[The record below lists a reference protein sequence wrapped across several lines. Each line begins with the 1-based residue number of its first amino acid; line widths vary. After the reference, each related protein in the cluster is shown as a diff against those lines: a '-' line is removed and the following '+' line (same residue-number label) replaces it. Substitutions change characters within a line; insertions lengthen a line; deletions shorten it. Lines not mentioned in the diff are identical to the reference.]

1 MNVEQTLTAE
11 LETVAHSVDA
21 PPPPVAATLV
31 RAAEQT
37 RTRTR
42 LRGAAV
48 TLAAAAAVV
57 GAVVAGGQ
65 LGGPDSAPSPTHPTP
80 THADGQLPTG
90 PPPRLPYVLQQRLYI
105 DGKAQPGLWSWA
117 ATAGRT
123 AIAVPDETGGQVAL
137 FHDGVEVA
145 RLPRTVDTQSLR
157 LSPLGTK
164 VAWTEHDNDSAHLV
178 VRDMETAR
186 ELGRLAVDR
195 ATFVQD
201 GDENEGWEN
210 LQGVADDG
218 TVTYGGVLVVHT
230 WKPGTAPVDHDPT
243 SYLQRP
249 QGYPN
254 RANLVIESPDGAW
267 GMWQTDRNGRSNPPV
282 GEDGGLLFDGV
293 TVQRPGEPGSRF
305 TFAMPKGT
313 TDVRNVLWES
323 TTDLLVLVVGDVLDG
338 LPQEFVRC
346 NVVDRTCEHA
356 STPEDQ

>member
-1 MNVEQTLTAE
+1 MNVEQTLTQE
-11 LETVAHSVDA
+11 LETVARSFDA
-21 PPPPVAATLV
+21 PPPPAVAALTQ
-31 RAAEQT
+31 AAERT

-42 LRGAAV
+42 FRGAV
-48 TLAAAAAVV
+48 ITLAAAAAVV

-80 THADGQLPTG
+80 THAEGQLPTG
-90 PPPRLPYVLQQRLYI
+90 PPPRLPYILQQHLYI
-105 DGKAQPGLWSWA
+105 DGKAQPGLWSWVT
-117 ATAGRT
+117 TAGRT
-123 AIAVPDETGGQVAL
+123 TMALPDETGEQVVL

-145 RLPRTVDTQSLR
+145 RLPRTVDTEAIR

-164 VAWTEHDNDSAHLV
+164 VAWSEHDNDSAHLV

-195 ATFVQD
+195 ATFVHD

-210 LQGVADDG
+210 VQEVADDG

-243 SYLQRP
+243 SYLQGP

-254 RANLVIESPDGAW
+254 RAYAVTESPDGTWGAW
-267 GMWQTDRNGRSNPPV
+267 ASDRRGDPDPAI
-282 GEDGGLLFDGV
+282 GEDGALVFDGV

-305 TFAMPKGT
+305 TFGMPSGT
-313 TDVRNVLWES
+313 TEVRQVIWES
-323 TTDLLVLVVGDVLDG
+323 STDLLVLVVGDVLDG
-338 LPQEFVRC
+338 LPQQYLRC
-346 NVVDRTCEHA
+346 NVVQRTCEHA
-356 STPEDQ
+356 STPADG